1 MTRTFVILGLGLSS
15 CTEYEYTS
23 KTQKDVFQQSRR
35 NTVDILLVVDDSC
48 SMAEEQAK
56 LANNFESFIAAFQGI
71 DVDWQIGVTT
81 TDTYRTDHPGR
92 LLGGDDEVILEDQ
105 NGRAI
110 STVRWDRTWNYGE
123 GASMQLSIDS
133 YSATATAIKDNW
145 CVSTESYGDGDS
157 GTPGQSNRSCSQ
169 GFPSLDTASASDS
182 GVEDTGSSEPASE
195 PSSEPEEGDEA
206 IQAAVGDIIITE
218 IMMDP
223 LAVSDELGEWI
234 EVQNLTDNT
243 LDISGYRLSD
253 DGKNL
258 YVIPDDVFVGPQ
270 EALVIGRSGDNG
282 QNGGVDVDLV
292 SSGITLNNKT
302 FVLKPE
308 HEDAK
313 EIFEEM
319 VVVGTTG
326 SGIEMG
332 LEAAKLALSEPL
344 LSGENSG
351 FLRSEANLSLIFIS
365 DEDDFSPQSTASYQR
380 FFTELKGEEAYR
392 ERSRMRISAVVGK
405 TIPPYEEAPSCES
418 ENGIGYFGPR
428 YIELASKTEGALES
442 ICDDDF
448 SPIAEELGLLAS
460 GLEVSFELS
469 ALPDIET
476 LAVKLYAEE
485 SDDSFIREL
494 VKDEEFFYV
503 IDNNTITFD
512 INALPASETY
522 IVAEYRVLP
531 GSAEIVDEEESSE

>member
-1 MTRTFVILGLGLSS
+1 M
-15 CTEYEYTS
+15 
-23 KTQKDVFQQSRR
+23 
-35 NTVDILLVVDDSC
+35 
-48 SMAEEQAK
+48 
-56 LANNFESFIAAFQGI
+56 
-71 DVDWQIGVTT
+71 
-81 TDTYRTDHPGR
+81 
-92 LLGGDDEVILEDQ
+92 
-105 NGRAI
+105 
-110 STVRWDRTWNYGE
+110 
-123 GASMQLSIDS
+123 
-133 YSATATAIKDNW
+133 
-145 CVSTESYGDGDS
+145 
-157 GTPGQSNRSCSQ
+157 
-169 GFPSLDTASASDS
+169 
-182 GVEDTGSSEPASE
+182 
-195 PSSEPEEGDEA
+195 
-206 IQAAVGDIIITE
+206 
-218 IMMDP
+218 
-223 LAVSDELGEWI
+223 
-234 EVQNLTDNT
+234 
-243 LDISGYRLSD
+243 SD

-405 TIPPYEEAPSCES
+405 TFHHTKRHLPV
-418 ENGIGYFGPR
+418 NQRMGIVISDLVTSNLHR
-428 YIELASKTEGALES
+428 KQRVHES

-485 SDDSFIREL
+485 SDDLFIE
-494 VKDEEFFYV
+494 
-503 IDNNTITFD
+503 
-512 INALPASETY
+512 
-522 IVAEYRVLP
+522 
-531 GSAEIVDEEESSE
+531 

>member
-1 MTRTFVILGLGLSS
+1 
-15 CTEYEYTS
+15 
-23 KTQKDVFQQSRR
+23 
-35 NTVDILLVVDDSC
+35 
-48 SMAEEQAK
+48 MAEEQEK
-56 LANNFESFIAAFQGI
+56 LADNFEAFIAAFQGI

-81 TDTYRTDHPGR
+81 TDTYRTEHPGR
-92 LLGGDDEVILEDQ
+92 LLGGDDEVILEDRD
-105 NGRAI
+105 GRAI
-110 STVRWDRTWNYGE
+110 STVRWDRTWEYGE
-123 GASMQLSIDS
+123 GASMQLSSDA
-133 YSATATAIKDNW
+133 YSVTATAIKDNW
-145 CVSTESYGDGDS
+145 CMSTAAFGDGDKGS
-157 GTPGQSNRSCSQ
+157 PGETNHSCS
-169 GFPSLDTASASDS
+169 PSLPNLDTAEPTDS
-182 GVEDTGSSEPASE
+182 GMNDTGAAE
-195 PSSEPEEGDEA
+195 PSSEPDTGSDDGVL
-206 IQAAVGDIIITE
+206 IPGVGDIIITE

-223 LAVSDELGEWI
+223 QLVADQYGEWI
-234 EVQNLTDNT
+234 ELQNLTDST
-243 LDISGYRLSD
+243 LDISGFRLSD
-253 DGKNL
+253 DGKNRFIL
-258 YVIPDDVFVGPQ
+258 PDNVLV
-270 EALVIGRSGDNG
+270 EAQSTVLIGRSSDSSA
-282 QNGGVDVDLV
+282 NGGVSIDVV
-292 SSGITLNNKT
+292 SDGLTLNNKT

-319 VVVGTTG
+319 VVVGTSG

-344 LSGENSG
+344 LSGDNSG
-351 FLRSEANLSLIFIS
+351 FLREEANLSLIFIS
-365 DEDDFSPQSTASYQR
+365 DEDDFSPLSTSTYQR

-405 TIPPYEEAPSCES
+405 TIPPYDQAPSCES

-442 ICDDDF
+442 ICDEDF

-469 ALPDIET
+469 ALPDTET
-476 LAVKLYAEE
+476 LVVKLYAEE

-494 VKDEEFFYV
+494 VKDEEFFY
-503 IDNNTITFD
+503 IIESNTITFD

-531 GSAEIVDEEESSE
+531 GSAEIVDEEETSE